1 MEKIAFLY
9 TSPILPGKLA
19 RAVHSPEP
27 WVKAPELPTIMSF
40 DITFGLIA
48 KTHTPYRVEVDVFYG
63 NYSLLENKLDDSPS
77 ETLVAGTT
85 PEKDYVGIENM
96 TMCTVKIKN
105 EGLHRVVATLYS
117 GEGDTIKLHSLESY
131 FFVSKWW
138 NSK

>member
-9 TSPILPGKLA
+9 TSPIREGKLS
-19 RAVHSPEP
+19 RVVHSPEP
-27 WVKAPELPTIMSF
+27 WVKAHELPTEVSF

-63 NYSLLENKLDDSPS
+63 DSSLLENKIVDSPS
-77 ETLVAGTT
+77 ETVVAGTT

-96 TMCTVKIKN
+96 AMCTIKIKN

-117 GEGDTIKLHSLESY
+117 GGDDAAKLHSLESY

-138 NSK
+138 KSK